1 MGKFNHEKISD
12 MAIDFLVE
20 RFEANREKPA
30 IIWQGELL
38 SYADLL
44 HLLDEAKKYLEDH
57 QVRSGEIVSLNGDFT
72 PNTIA
77 LLLAL
82 IMNKNII
89 VPFTPNEKPG
99 ESVKYD
105 IAEVEKEI
113 RVEVET
119 DKYDLETFDRSVQH
133 EFFRKLRETNNPG
146 LILFSSGTSGF
157 PKGAVHDFSK
167 LLEKFKTERKSLRTV
182 NFLLFDHWGGLN
194 TLFHTLSN
202 CGAVLAL
209 RDRRPEA
216 VCKFIE
222 QFEIELLPV
231 SPSFLNLLL
240 LSESYKRYDMSSLKL
255 ISYGTEPMPQSTL
268 NRAKAVFPDVKF
280 LQTYGLIEL
289 GVLRSKSKSDDSL
302 WVKLGG
308 EGYDL
313 RVVDNILQ
321 IKAESAMYGYLN
333 APSPFTDDGYFITGD
348 EVEVDGEFFK
358 ILGRKSEI
366 INVGGDKVYPQEV
379 ENVLLEMDN
388 INEVI
393 VFGEKHVMLG
403 NIVCAKV
410 SLNRN
415 EDLKKVRREIKTFCK
430 ERLEPFKI
438 PVKIS
443 IEEGPFYTD
452 RFKKERIKK

>member
-1 MGKFNHEKISD
+1 
-12 MAIDFLVE
+12 MAIDFLIE
-20 RFEANREKPA
+20 RFEANRDKPA

-38 SYADLL
+38 SYSDLL
-44 HLLDEAKKYLEDH
+44 ERLEQAGSYLQEH
-57 QVRSGEIVSLNGDFT
+57 QVKSGEIVSLNGDFT

-77 LLLAL
+77 LMLAL
-82 IMNKNII
+82 IRNKNII
-89 VPFTPNEKPG
+89 VPFTPNEKSG

-105 IAEVEKEI
+105 IAEVQKEI
-113 RVEVET
+113 RIDLQT
-119 DKYDLETFDRSVQH
+119 DSYRLETFHRTVEH
-133 EFFRKLRETNNPG
+133 TFFKTLRESETPG
-146 LILFSSGTSGF
+146 LVLFSSGTSGF

-167 LLEKFKTERKSLRTV
+167 LLEKFKMERKSLRTV

-222 QFEIELLPV
+222 EFEIELLPV

-240 LSESYKRYDMSSLKL
+240 LSESYKSYDMSSLKL

-268 NRAKAVFPDVKF
+268 NRAKALFPDVKF

-321 IKAESAMYGYLN
+321 IKAESAMFGYLN

-348 EVEVDGEFFK
+348 EVEVDGEYFK

-379 ENVLLEMDN
+379 ENVILEMDN

-393 VFGEKHVMLG
+393 VYGEKHVMMG

-410 SLNRN
+410 SLNRDQDPK
-415 EDLKKVRREIKTFCK
+415 EVKREIKTHCK
-430 ERLEPFKI
+430 EKLEPFKI

-443 IEEGPFYTD
+443 IEEGPFHTD
-452 RFKKERIKK
+452 RFKKERLKKP

>member
-1 MGKFNHEKISD
+1 MDEAAH
-12 MAIDFLVE
+12 FLV
-20 RFEANREKPA
+20 
-30 IIWQGELL
+30 
-38 SYADLL
+38 
-44 HLLDEAKKYLEDH
+44 DH
-57 QVRSGEIVSLNGDFT
+57 SIQSGDVVALNGDFT

-82 IMNKNII
+82 IQNSNII
-89 VPFTPNEKPG
+89 APFSPG
-99 ESVKYD
+99 ENHIDSAKYG
-105 IAEVEKEI
+105 IAEIEKEI
-113 RVEVET
+113 RVDTET
-119 DKYDLETFDRSVQH
+119 DSYSVVKF
-133 EFFRKLRETNNPG
+133 ERKAEHDFYKRLRASERPG
-146 LILFSSGTSGF
+146 LILFSSGTSGA
-157 PKGAVHDFSK
+157 PKGAVHDFTK
-167 LLEKFKTERKSLRTV
+167 LLEKFKAERKSLRTI

-202 CGAVLAL
+202 CGVVLAL

-222 QFEIELLPV
+222 NHQIELLPV

-240 LSESYKRYDMSSLKL
+240 LSESYKSYDMSSLSL
-255 ISYGTEPMPQSTL
+255 ITYGTEPMPQSTL
-268 NRAKAVFPDVKF
+268 NRAKKAFPEVRF

-321 IKAESAMYGYLN
+321 IKAESAMFGYLN
-333 APSPFTDDGYFITGD
+333 APSPFTEDGYFITGD
-348 EVEVDGEFFK
+348 QVEVEGEYYK

-379 ENVLLEMDN
+379 ENVILAIDN
-388 INEVI
+388 VNEVI
-393 VFGEKHVMLG
+393 VFGKKHPLLG

-410 SLNRN
+410 SLNK
-415 EDLKKVRREIKTFCK
+415 DIDAKAAIREIKAYCK
-430 ERLEPFKI
+430 ARMEPFKI

-443 IEEGPFYTD
+443 IENGPFHTD
-452 RFKKERIKK
+452 RFKKERKAG